1 MQRTRRK
8 ARGGMGYRRI
18 LWPTDFS
25 HLASAALP
33 HAARLAGAGRAEL
46 VILHVLSPPAIMP
59 VPDLSGA
66 VWTRILESNRAAA
79 QTRLKRL
86 ADQVRRRLPGIRV
99 QGLLAEGQPEIEIL
113 RTARRLR
120 CDAILL
126 ATHGRTGLAHVL
138 IGSVAERVLRMAP
151 CPVLIVRHPSMR
163 SRRA

>member
-1 MQRTRRK
+1 MPRTRRK
-8 ARGGMGYRRI
+8 GRTGVGYRRI

-25 HLASAALP
+25 RLASAALP
-33 HAARLAGAGRAEL
+33 HAARLAGAGPGEL
-46 VILHVLSPPAIMP
+46 VILHVLPPPAIVP

-66 VWTRILESNRAAA
+66 VWAQILEESRAAA

-86 ADQVRRRLPGIRV
+86 ADRVRRQLPGIRV
-99 QGLLAEGQPEIEIL
+99 RGLLAEGQAEIEIL

-120 CDAILL
+120 CDAIVL

-151 CPVLIVRHPSMR
+151 CPVLTVRHPAMR
-163 SRRA
+163 VTRP

>member
-8 ARGGMGYRRI
+8 PRAGAGYRRI

-25 HLASAALP
+25 PLASAALP
-33 HAARLAGAGRAEL
+33 HAGRLAGAGRAEL
-46 VILHVLSPPAIMP
+46 VILHVLSFPPILP
-59 VPDLSGA
+59 IPDLSGA
-66 VWTRILESNRAAA
+66 VWTRILEENRAAA

-113 RTARRLR
+113 RTARRLK
-120 CDAILL
+120 CDATLL

-151 CPVLIVRHPSMR
+151 CPVLTVRHPSMR